1 MIRMPKA
8 SRKELALLK
17 ARKCLGIKLDGQYFL
32 IVKFCYL
39 GGTIVGV
46 IKSTLPRIKNRQS
59 KFWGLLPFLNRFLS
73 SEVEIILIFCN
84 VVLYENGYLPI

>member
-1 MIRMPKA
+1 MRMPKA

-39 GGTIVGV
+39 GGTIVEL
-46 IKSTLPRIKNRQS
+46 IKSALPRMKNRQS
-59 KFWGLLPFLNRFLS
+59 KFWGLLPFLNIFLS
-73 SEVEIILIFCN
+73 SEEVILIFCN
-84 VVLYENGYLPI
+84 AVLYENGYLPI